1 MRIDHFADSEISPGK
16 NLDGEENSKFVR
28 NLIKLVVE
36 TSRNDRAAKPRA

>member
-1 MRIDHFADSEISPGK
+1 MRIDRFVDSEISPGR

-36 TSRNDRAAKPRA
+36 ASRNDRAAKPMA